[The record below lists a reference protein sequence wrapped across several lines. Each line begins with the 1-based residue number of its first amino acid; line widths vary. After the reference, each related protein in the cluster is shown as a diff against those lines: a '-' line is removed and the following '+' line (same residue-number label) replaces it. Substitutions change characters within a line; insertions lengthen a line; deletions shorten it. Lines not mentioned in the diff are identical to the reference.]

1 MTTREVDLVI
11 VGASFAGLI
20 CARSAALRG
29 LKVIIIESKSDPGV
43 RIHTTG
49 IMVKEAAEE
58 TDTPAKFSRAIHGV
72 RLYAPSLKSMD
83 LRAPGYYFL
92 TTDTA
97 GLMRWLADEARDAG
111 AEIICGRKVEAVSRE
126 ANTIVLPKF
135 DIKARYIVGADGARS
150 TVAKLFNL
158 GRNEKFLTG
167 LEIEY
172 QDLAKAD
179 PDLLHCFLDT
189 KLARGYLAWVAPAP
203 GFFQVGLATNAD
215 PKPDLKAFLNHTD
228 SIFGFSSAV
237 VKERRSGLIPCGG
250 PVKPFAAPKVL
261 LIGDAAGHVSPLTG
275 GGIRLAFR
283 YGRRAGQLIADHLLR
298 HGPPSEKMLAAE
310 LPSFVKKRALRKIMD
325 LGPPNWLYNL
335 MIGTPTMNWFAR
347 QVYFHKRAEAGDS
360 LEAFEKR
367 LKIPKTSS
375 LVLTPQSP
383 AHEPAPSVQAP
394 KLG

>member
-1 MTTREVDLVI
+1 MITQEVDLVI

-29 LKVIIIESKSDPGV
+29 LKVVIIDSKSDPGA

-49 IMVKEAAEE
+49 ILVKEAAEE
-58 TDTPAKFSRAIHGV
+58 VETPAKFSRVIHGV
-72 RLYAPSLKSMD
+72 RLYSPSLNSID
-83 LRAPGYYFL
+83 LRAPGFYFL

-97 GLMRWLADEARDAG
+97 GLVRWLADEARNAG
-111 AEIICGRKVEAVSRE
+111 AEIICGKKVEVALRE
-126 ANTIVLPKF
+126 ADKIVLPQF
-135 DIKARYIVGADGARS
+135 DVKTRYLVGADGARS

-172 QDLAKAD
+172 QDLPKAD

-203 GFFQVGLATNAD
+203 GYFQVGLATNANA
-215 PKPDLKAFLNHTD
+215 KPDLKAFLNHTEA
-228 SIFGFSSAV
+228 IFGYSSAT

-250 PVKPFAAPKVL
+250 LVQPYAAPNVM

-283 YGRRAGQLIADHLLR
+283 YGRRAGQLIADLLQR
-298 HGPPSEKMLAAE
+298 HGPPPEKILTTE
-310 LPSFVKKRALRKIMD
+310 LPSFAKKRALRKVMD
-325 LGPPNWLYNL
+325 LGPPNWFYNV
-335 MIGTPTMNWFAR
+335 MIGTPAMNWFAR
-347 QVYFHKRAEAGDS
+347 RVYFHKRAEAGDS
-360 LEAFEKR
+360 LEAYEHR
-367 LKIPKTSS
+367 LKDTRN
-375 LVLTPQSP
+375 
-383 AHEPAPSVQAP
+383 
-394 KLG
+394 

>member
-1 MTTREVDLVI
+1 MSTREVDLVI

-29 LKVIIIESKSDPGV
+29 LKVIVIESKSDPGA

-58 TDTPAKFSRAIHGV
+58 IDTPAKFSRAIHGV
-72 RLYAPSLKSMD
+72 RLYAPSLKSID
-83 LRAPGYYFL
+83 LRTPGYYFL

-97 GLMRWLADEARDAG
+97 GLIRWLADEARHAG
-111 AEIICGRKVEAVSRE
+111 AEIICDRKVEVALRE
-126 ANTIVLPKF
+126 AGKIALPQF
-135 DIKARYIVGADGARS
+135 NLVTRHLVGADGARS
-150 TVAKLFNL
+150 TIARLFNL

-172 QDLAKAD
+172 QELDRAD

-189 KLARGYLAWVAPAP
+189 RLARGYLAWVAPAP
-203 GFFQVGLATNAD
+203 GFFQAGLATNQDA
-215 PKPDLKAFLNHTD
+215 KPNLKAFLNHTE
-228 SIFGFSSAV
+228 SIFGYSSAAI
-237 VKERRSGLIPCGG
+237 KERRSGLIPCGG
-250 PVKPFAAPKVL
+250 PVKIFAAPGVL

-298 HGPPSEKMLAAE
+298 HGPPPERILAAE
-310 LPSFVKKRALRKIMD
+310 LPSFTKKQALRKIMD
-325 LGPPNWLYNL
+325 LGPPNWFYNL
-335 MIGTPTMNWFAR
+335 MMGTPAMNWFAR

-360 LEAFEKR
+360 LEAFEQR
-367 LKIPKTSS
+367 LKNG
-375 LVLTPQSP
+375 QN
-383 AHEPAPSVQAP
+383 
-394 KLG
+394 

>member
-29 LKVIIIESKSDPGV
+29 LKVIVIESKSDPGA

-58 TDTPAKFSRAIHGV
+58 IDTPAKFSRAIHGV
-72 RLYAPSLKSMD
+72 RLYAPSLKSID

-97 GLMRWLADEARDAG
+97 GLIRWLADEARDAG
-111 AEIICGRKVEAVSRE
+111 AEIICGRKVEAASRE
-126 ANTIVLPKF
+126 ANTIVLPQF

-150 TVAKLFNL
+150 TIARLFNL

-189 KLARGYLAWVAPAP
+189 RLARGYLAWVAPAP

-215 PKPDLKAFLNHTD
+215 AKPDLKAFLNHTE
-228 SIFGFSSAV
+228 SIFGFSSAI
-237 VKERRSGLIPCGG
+237 VKERRSGLVPCGG
-250 PVKPFAAPKVL
+250 PIELFAAPNVL

-298 HGPPSEKMLAAE
+298 HGPPPEKTLAAE
-310 LPSFVKKRALRKIMD
+310 LPSFTKKRALRKIMD

-335 MIGTPTMNWFAR
+335 MIGTPAMNWFAR

-360 LEAFEKR
+360 LEAFEQR
-367 LKIPKTSS
+367 LKNT
-375 LVLTPQSP
+375 QN
-383 AHEPAPSVQAP
+383 
-394 KLG
+394 